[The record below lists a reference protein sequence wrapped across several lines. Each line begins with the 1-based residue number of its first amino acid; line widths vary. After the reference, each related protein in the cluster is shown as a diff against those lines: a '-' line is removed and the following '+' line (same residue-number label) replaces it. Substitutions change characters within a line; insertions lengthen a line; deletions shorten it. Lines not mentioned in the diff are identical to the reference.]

1 MDRRER
7 KEGNRN
13 DRTLWTLVTGGAKG
27 LGAEICKTLA
37 AQGHNIL
44 IHYRSS
50 YEEALLIK
58 DLCCG
63 YGVKADIIQGDFSSM
78 EQVNEFITILQK
90 RFPHSIAK
98 LVNNVGNYCVSL
110 PLETADKEWLALF
123 QTNLHA
129 PVALMR
135 ALMPV
140 LVELKG
146 NIVNIG
152 VAGIIH
158 VPSDIYSTAYTA
170 TKLALWMTSKALAKE
185 FALHGVRVNMVSP
198 GALENTVNGETIIKF
213 VPMQRLGSLKE
224 AARVVAFLFDDENSY
239 ITGQNIEVGG
249 GIRL

>member
-1 MDRRER
+1 MD
-7 KEGNRN
+7 
-13 DRTLWTLVTGGAKG
+13 DRTNNLSQWTLVTGGAKG

-37 AQGHNIL
+37 RQGHNIL

-50 YEEALLIK
+50 YKEALLIK

-63 YGVKADIIQGDFSSM
+63 YGVKADLIQGDFSSM
-78 EQVNEFITILQK
+78 EQVNEFILILQK
-90 RFPHSIAK
+90 RFPHSIDK

-110 PLETADKEWLALF
+110 PLETADAEWLALF

-140 LVELKG
+140 LVSLHG
-146 NIVNIG
+146 SIINIG
-152 VAGIIH
+152 VAGINH
-158 VPSDIYSTAYTA
+158 VPSDVYSTAYTA
-170 TKLALWMTSKALAKE
+170 SKLALWMTSKALAKE
-185 FALHGVRVNMVSP
+185 FAPQGVRVNMVSP
-198 GALENTVNGETIIKF
+198 GLLENTVEGNSIIKF

-224 AARVVAFLFDDENSY
+224 AASVVAFLLDDENSY